1 MIDTLSPEFEEP
13 VVNAVTDYVRQTLPI
28 GKYDQGAPRRKR
40 LPVVSFVVE
49 VLDYTDGEN
58 PLLVTAA
65 GPVVL
70 KDDEDRHVEN
80 YLKVILHVRTE
91 DGQRFTVVENDTIRA
106 AYIVETDAELGTCKE
121 VAALANA

>member
-1 MIDTLSPEFEEP
+1 MIDTMSPQFEEP
-13 VVNAVTDYVRQTLPI
+13 VVNAVTDYVLQRLPL
-28 GKYDQGAPRRKR
+28 GQYDPGAPRRKR

-49 VLDYTDGEN
+49 VLDYSDGEN

-70 KDDEDRHVEN
+70 KDDDDRHVEN

-91 DGQRFTVVENDTIRA
+91 DGQKCTVVENDAIRA
-106 AYIVETDAELGTCKE
+106 AYIVETDPELGTCKE